1 MDKDESQGLLKI
13 EEKKETKMRGKFL
26 SFFIVGDGQ
35 GRKSGIVEDRGEKQK
50 DENERGEFPSLGN
63 PEIERKIWK
72 FSPSHK
78 KKNRISKEN

>member
-13 EEKKETKMRGKFL
+13 EGKN
-26 SFFIVGDGQ
+26 
-35 GRKSGIVEDRGEKQK
+35 KK